1 MIRSPL
7 PILLAAT
14 LCLVL
19 SLQATAESGRP
30 VFRAGAAKADI
41 TPIEWPLPMLGSF
54 SLRLAEK
61 AWDPLHARA
70 IVVADGKTK
79 IAIVVVDSCYCPRS
93 LFDEAK
99 RRIAESTG
107 IAADH
112 VLGSAT
118 HTHTAPASRDRR
130 EVKADPRYVERVT
143 CGIVSA
149 VEQAD
154 ANLEPAELGFGV
166 AQVPEE
172 VFNRRWYMKPGG
184 IVANPFGEADD
195 VVRMNPPGASKLL
208 DRPAGP
214 TDPAVSIVSLR
225 STDGRPIALLA
236 NYSLHYVG
244 GIPGGGVSADYFGEF
259 ARLTEERLGG
269 KSGDRPPMVAIMS
282 NGTSG
287 DVNNIDFRKARPK
300 AEPFERMRA
309 VAKRVADAVAEECAT
324 MEHGSDASLAM
335 SQRLLTLDKRRPTPA
350 QVEQAKEFLAADDS
364 SVPRRAKQYARWTLQ
379 LDEPPYTEELVLQAA
394 RIGRVGITTIPC
406 EVFTEIGLN
415 IKDKSPLDAT
425 FTIELANGHYG
436 YLPTPRQHRLGGYET
451 WLGSCTLEIQA
462 SEKIEA
468 VLYDLLGEV
477 AATRQP

>member
-1 MIRSPL
+1 MIRSL
-7 PILLAAT
+7 PTILLTAT

-19 SLQATAESGRP
+19 SLPATAEAGRP

-41 TPIEWPLPMLGSF
+41 TPTDWPLPMLGSF

-79 IAIVVVDSCYCPRS
+79 IAIVVVDSCYCPRG

-99 RRIAESTG
+99 RRIADSTG

-130 EVKADPRYVERVT
+130 EVKADPRYVERMT
-143 CGIVSA
+143 SGILDA
-149 VEQAD
+149 VEQAN
-154 ANLEPAELGFGV
+154 ANLEPAELGWGV
-166 AQVPEE
+166 ARVPDE

-184 IVANPFGEADD
+184 IVANPFGETDD
-195 VVRMNPPGASKLL
+195 IVRMNPPRSGNLL

-214 TDPAVSIVSLR
+214 TDPDVSIVSLR
-225 STDGRPIALLA
+225 STGGRPIALLA

-259 ARLTEERLGG
+259 ARLTEERLGK
-269 KSGDRPPMVAIMS
+269 KSGNHPPFVGILS

-287 DVNNIDFRKARPK
+287 DVNNINFSNPRPK
-300 AEPFERMRA
+300 AKPFERMRA
-309 VAKRVADAVAEECAT
+309 VAKRVADAVAEEYET
-324 MEHGSDASLAM
+324 MEHRSDVTLAM
-335 SQRLLTLDKRRPTPA
+335 SQKLLTLDKRRPTAA
-350 QVEQAKEFLAADDS
+350 QVERAKGFLAADDK
-364 SVPRRAKQYARWTLQ
+364 SVPRRAKQYARWTML
-379 LDEPPYTEELVLQAA
+379 LNEPPYTEELVLQAV
-394 RIGRVGITTIPC
+394 RIGQVGITGIPC

-415 IKDKSPLDAT
+415 IKEKSPLDAT

-436 YLPTPRQHRLGGYET
+436 YLPTPRQHKLGGYET
-451 WLGSCTLEIQA
+451 WLGSCTLEIEA
-462 SEKIEA
+462 SDKIEA
-468 VLYDLLGEV
+468 VLFELLAKV
-477 AATRQP
+477 ATTVQP

>member
-7 PILLAAT
+7 PILLTAT
-14 LCLVL
+14 LCLVM
-19 SLQATAESGRP
+19 SLTAATEAGRP

-41 TPIEWPLPMLGSF
+41 TPTNWPLPMLGSF
-54 SLRLAEK
+54 SLRLADK

-70 IVVADGKTK
+70 IVVADGKTR
-79 IAIVVVDSCYCPRS
+79 IAIVVVDSCYCPRT

-99 RRIAESTG
+99 RRIAKSTG
-107 IAADH
+107 IATDH
-112 VLGSAT
+112 VLGAAT

-130 EVKADPRYVERVT
+130 EVKADPQYVERVI
-143 CGIVSA
+143 CGIVGA

-154 ANLEPAELGFGV
+154 ANLEPAELGWGV

-184 IVANPFGEADD
+184 IVANPFGGTNDK
-195 VVRMNPPGASKLL
+195 VRMNPPGASKLL

-244 GIPGGGVSADYFGEF
+244 GIPRGGVSADYFGEF

-269 KSGDRPPMVAIMS
+269 KSGDHPPMVAIMS
-282 NGTSG
+282 NGTSA
-287 DVNNIDFRKARPK
+287 DVNNIDFRKPRPK
-300 AEPFERMRA
+300 AKPFERMRA
-309 VAKRVADAVAEECAT
+309 VAKRVADAVAEEYVT
-324 MEHGSDASLAM
+324 IEYRSDASLAM

-350 QVEQAKEFLAADDS
+350 QVEQAEKLLAVDDDS
-364 SVPRRAKQYARWTLQ
+364 VRRLAKAYAHWTML
-379 LDEPPYTEELVLQAA
+379 LNEPPYTEELVLQAV
-394 RIGRVGITTIPC
+394 RIGQVGITSIPC
-406 EVFTEIGLN
+406 EVFTQIGLD
-415 IKDKSPLDAT
+415 IKEKSPLDAT

-436 YLPTPRQHRLGGYET
+436 YLPTPRQHKLGGYET
-451 WLGSCTLEIQA
+451 WLGSCTLEIEA

-468 VLYDLLGEV
+468 VLFELLDQV
-477 AATRQP
+477 ATTGQP